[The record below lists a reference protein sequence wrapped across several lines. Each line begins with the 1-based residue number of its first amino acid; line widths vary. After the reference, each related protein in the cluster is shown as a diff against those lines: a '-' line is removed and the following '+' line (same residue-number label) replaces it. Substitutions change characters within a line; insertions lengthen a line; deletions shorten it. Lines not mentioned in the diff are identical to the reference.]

1 MSTDNQ
7 PETKKNE
14 KVAKAVEK
22 AGYDN
27 RRLWVKSLQTK
38 KPKDRKGTSSKAA
51 SHADANRTRRFLH
64 TRTL

>member
-1 MSTDNQ
+1 MKMSSKVSLPVAMSTDNQ

-27 RRLWVKSLQTK
+27 RRL
-38 KPKDRKGTSSKAA
+38 
-51 SHADANRTRRFLH
+51 
-64 TRTL
+64 